1 MPAFAFSV
9 TNQRLSNTNTFK
21 PHRLLMASETIIFL
35 NGTSSA
41 GKTTLAH
48 ALQERLEEPF
58 QHVALD
64 QFRDGLPAKFR
75 GLNAPNGTPGARG
88 LNIVPAKLGDNKACT
103 EVRFGEVGQRLLK
116 GMRRAILTMAQQGN
130 NIIIDDII
138 LNKSFLDDYL
148 DVMAEAQLYFVGVR
162 CPLSVIEQRESQ
174 RLGRFPGT
182 AESHFIACH
191 AHDTYDIQVDTSTTS
206 PEACAELIVN
216 RIEAGPPEAFRRLT
230 R

>member
-1 MPAFAFSV
+1 
-9 TNQRLSNTNTFK
+9 
-21 PHRLLMASETIIFL
+21 MASGTIIFL

-41 GKTTLAH
+41 GKTTLAY

-75 GLNAPNGTPGARG
+75 GLNAPAGTSGARG
-88 LNIVPAKLGDNKACT
+88 LNVVPVKVTDDKAYT
-103 EVRFGEVGQRLLK
+103 TVRFGEVGQRLLK
-116 GMRRAILTMAQQGN
+116 GMRRAIRTLALEGN

-138 LNKSFLDDYL
+138 LNQTFLDDYL
-148 DVMAEAQLYFVGVR
+148 HVMTEQPLYFVGVR

-182 AESHFIACH
+182 AESHFTACH
-191 AHDTYDIQVDTSTTS
+191 AHGVYDVEVDTSTAS
-206 PEACAELIVN
+206 PEACAERIVK
-216 RIEAGPPEAFRRLT
+216 RIAAGPPRAFSQLAG
-230 R
+230 